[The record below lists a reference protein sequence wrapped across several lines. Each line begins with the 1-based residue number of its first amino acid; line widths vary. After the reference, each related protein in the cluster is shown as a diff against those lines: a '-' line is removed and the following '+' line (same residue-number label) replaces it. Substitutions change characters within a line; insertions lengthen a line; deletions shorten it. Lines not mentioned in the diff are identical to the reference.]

1 MLGVKMS
8 STKNV
13 SFLRSLINSVIA
25 LIIGAVIAVALA
37 EVITRFAMPIFP
49 GMHKLNAE
57 GEPVTFHN
65 VAPNSVYRQFS
76 AEFDAH
82 TTINKDGYRI
92 PDAKDKNPDVVFI
105 GDSFTYGQGLS
116 DDETFV
122 MKYCTQ
128 AKLSCMN
135 LGVPGYGTIDAVE
148 RLETFLT
155 EKQVHPRKVYLVM
168 LAMTSFLGAGNDLY
182 DNIKTVEA
190 RNDPQKNEHEE
201 SESTLRKAANKILQ
215 HSNFARVIK
224 FYFAPMIKKAFVVAP
239 EENLLQ
245 EGLVLTKQQLDKLQA
260 LSKTHNF
267 EFEVVLI
274 HPVQDISRGS
284 HQETF
289 KAIQAISPVKV
300 IPTAKFFEPD
310 PSDYYFSMDGHF
322 NKAGSDK
329 MVELFL
335 SID

>member
-1 MLGVKMS
+1 MS
-8 STKNV
+8 PAKKV
-13 SFLRSLINSVIA
+13 FFLKSLINSAIA
-25 LIIGAVIAVALA
+25 LFIGVVIAVALG
-37 EVITRFAMPIFP
+37 EVVSRFVMPIFP
-49 GMHKLNAE
+49 GMYKLNAK
-57 GEPVTFHN
+57 GERLEFHN
-65 VAPNSVYRQFS
+65 VAPNAVYRQFS
-76 AEFDAH
+76 AEFDAL

-92 PDAKDKNPDVVFI
+92 PNAKDKNPDIVFI

-116 DDETFV
+116 DNDTFV

-128 AKLSCMN
+128 EKLSCMN

-155 EKQVHPRKVYLVM
+155 EKQIHPRKVYLVM

-182 DNIKTVEA
+182 DNIKIVEA
-190 RNDPQKNEHEE
+190 RNNPKKNNHEE
-201 SESTLRKAANKILQ
+201 SESTLRRFMNKILQ
-215 HSNFARVIK
+215 YSNFARVIK
-224 FYFAPMIKKAFVVAP
+224 FYFAPIIKKGFVIAP

-245 EGLVLTKQQLDKLQA
+245 EGLELTKQQLDRLHV
-260 LSKTHNF
+260 LSERHNF
-267 EFEVVLI
+267 EFDVVLI
-274 HPVQDISRGS
+274 HPMQDISRGS
-284 HQETF
+284 HQETY

-300 IPTAKFFEPD
+300 IPSAKFFEPN

-335 SID
+335 SFD